1 MAEKGEK
8 RLLRIGALVA
18 TAIVVLMGFLFFI
31 GSERRIF
38 SRKTEYKVRLDTV
51 TGLAEGNPVQLSGV
65 TIGSVS
71 EIRLPQEAQERRVDI
86 TITVER
92 KYTDLIRYDSR
103 ARVRKLGL
111 IAADSYI
118 DITPGSP
125 EQPQLPPGSVIPAQ
139 RATDVDKIIASGED
153 LVDNLVQI
161 SYSLKN
167 VLQRVDAGEGLIG
180 ELTTQPETK
189 ERITDTLVETLSRTN
204 EVLVQV
210 QSGKGAIGKL
220 IYDEPYAEELT
231 DSLSG
236 AVRSIG
242 SVATSLE
249 TSLQSGD
256 GVLSALLHDAETR
269 QSFDELI
276 VNLRTTTENL
286 STFSGGLS
294 TGEGLL
300 PRLIEDREY
309 ADDTLTEFNQM
320 VERLNEAARKL
331 SEGEGTAGRLISDPT
346 VYESIN
352 DILIGINESRL
363 LRWLI
368 RNRQQ
373 SGIEKRYDTQQDAP
387 EDASPEQ
394 PAPDQT
400 APEQEETSDPA
411 PPPEDSPDDSGAAAA
426 GDLPNL
432 SALHLW

>member
-1 MAEKGEK
+1 
-8 RLLRIGALVA
+8 
-18 TAIVVLMGFLFFI
+18 
-31 GSERRIF
+31 
-38 SRKTEYKVRLDTV
+38 
-51 TGLAEGNPVQLSGV
+51 
-65 TIGSVS
+65 
-71 EIRLPQEAQERRVDI
+71 EAQERRVDL

-125 EQPQLPPGSVIPAQ
+125 EQPVLPPGSVIPAQ

-249 TSLQSGD
+249 TSLRSGD
-256 GVLSALLHDAETR
+256 GVLAALLHDAETR
-269 QSFDELI
+269 RSFDELI
-276 VNLRTTTENL
+276 VNLKTTTENL

-294 TGEGLL
+294 TGEGIL

-320 VERLNEAARKL
+320 VERLNEAARQL

-373 SGIEKRYDTQQDAP
+373 SGIEKRYDTQQSAP
-387 EDASPEQ
+387 EDDSTEQ
-394 PAPDQT
+394 P
-400 APEQEETSDPA
+400 APEQEETMDPA
-411 PPPEDSPDDSGAAAA
+411 PPPEDVPPSDDSGAAAA
-426 GDLPNL
+426 GDLPDL